1 MIIKI
6 NKDESVDVS
15 YEILAY
21 NIKNIKK
28 IIRLCCKNKID
39 KGSFVK
45 FYTEY
50 EGSCVEEQI
59 KFYKKFLSEIGLYN
73 NYASHFFK
81 IDECEISRIDRTD
94 DRILIEMFPKRYVN
108 LSEEQ
113 YESIYGNILPD
124 VMYKISFS
132 RRVFSPDW
140 KMDVE
145 IKQNTRYL
153 K

>member
-6 NKDESVDVS
+6 NKDESVYVS

-21 NIKNIKK
+21 NIKNIKN
-28 IIRLCCKNKID
+28 IIGLCCKNKFEI
-39 KGSFVK
+39 GSLVQ
-45 FYTEY
+45 FYTKY

-59 KFYKKFLSEIGLYN
+59 RFFKKVLSEIGLFD
-73 NYASHFFK
+73 NYAYHFFQ
-81 IDECEISRIDRTD
+81 INECEINSINKTD
-94 DRILIEMFPKRYVN
+94 DMILIEMLPKRYVN
-108 LSEEQ
+108 FSDEQ
-113 YESIYGNILPD
+113 YKAIYGNILPD

-132 RRVFSPDW
+132 RKCPSEW

>member
-6 NKDESVDVS
+6 NKDKNVYVS
-15 YEILAY
+15 YEILPY
-21 NIKNIKK
+21 NIKNIKN
-28 IIRLCCKNKID
+28 IIRVCCKNKID

-45 FYTEY
+45 FYTKY
-50 EGSCVEEQI
+50 EGFCVEEQI
-59 KFYKKFLSEIGLYN
+59 RFYKKSLFEIGLFD
-73 NYASHFFK
+73 NYVSRFFE
-81 IDECEISRIDRTD
+81 INECEIKNIDRTD

-108 LSEEQ
+108 FSEEQ
-113 YESIYGNILPD
+113 YKAIYGNILPD

-132 RRVFSPDW
+132 RNRPSEW

-145 IKQNTRYL
+145 VKQNTRYL

>member
-6 NKDESVDVS
+6 NKDKSVYVS

-21 NIKNIKK
+21 NIKNIKN
-28 IIRLCCKNKID
+28 IIRLCCKNKLEI
-39 KGSFVK
+39 GSLVQ

-59 KFYKKFLSEIGLYN
+59 RLFKKSLSEIGLFD
-73 NYASHFFK
+73 NYAYRFFQ
-81 IDECEISRIDRTD
+81 INECEIKSIDRID

-108 LSEEQ
+108 FSDEL
-113 YESIYGNILPD
+113 YKSIYGNILPD
-124 VMYKISFS
+124 MMYKISFLRKCPS
-132 RRVFSPDW
+132 EW
-140 KMDVE
+140 TMDVE
-145 IKQNTRYL
+145 IKQNTKYL

>member
-6 NKDESVDVS
+6 NKDKNVYVS
-15 YEILAY
+15 YEILPY
-21 NIKNIKK
+21 NIKNIKN
-28 IIRLCCKNKID
+28 IIRVCCKNKID

-45 FYTEY
+45 FYTKY

-59 KFYKKFLSEIGLYN
+59 RFYKKALFEIGLFD
-73 NYASHFFK
+73 NYVSHFFE
-81 IDECEISRIDRTD
+81 INECEIKNIDRTD

-108 LSEEQ
+108 FSEEQ
-113 YESIYGNILPD
+113 YKAIYGNILPD

-132 RRVFSPDW
+132 RNRPSEW

-145 IKQNTRYL
+145 VKQNTRYL

>member
-1 MIIKI
+1 MIVKI
-6 NKDESVDVS
+6 NKDESVYVS

-21 NIKNIKK
+21 NIKNIKN
-28 IIRLCCKNKID
+28 IIRLCRKNKID
-39 KGSFVK
+39 EGSLVE

-59 KFYKKFLSEIGLYN
+59 KLYKKALSEIGLYN
-73 NYASHFFK
+73 DYVSHFFK
-81 IDECEISRIDRTD
+81 INECEIKSIDKAD

-108 LSEEQ
+108 FSEEQ
-113 YESIYGNILPD
+113 YKAIYGNILPD
-124 VMYKISFS
+124 VMYKISFLRKCPS
-132 RRVFSPDW
+132 EW